1 MQSLRDPEAN
11 GGFAVFHTCLLRS
24 PTGSLSF
31 SQQEGEKTMEEF
43 TWEIF
48 MGPGLEAVS
57 LPLTLYCLDLSQWLL
72 LTAKEAGKCSLVSE
86 QLLVYV

>member
-1 MQSLRDPEAN
+1 
-11 GGFAVFHTCLLRS
+11 
-24 PTGSLSF
+24 
-31 SQQEGEKTMEEF
+31 MEEF